1 MTLDE
6 SLILLFVPTCKIMF
20 VGERFKYDFRKSF
33 MSSIV
38 ASRKILILTEFG
50 FAPYSLFSSISLS
63 MESPTVKV
71 VPFVHGVGVVGRVLL

>member
-20 VGERFKYDFRKSF
+20 VGERFKYGFRKSF

-38 ASRKILILTEFG
+38 APRKIMTLTELG
-50 FAPYSLFSSISLS
+50 FAPDSLFSSVS
-63 MESPTVKV
+63 
-71 VPFVHGVGVVGRVLL
+71 